1 MFGKKPFV
9 IGMVHCRPLPGSEKY
24 EKGSFRNVIKK
35 AIEEAK
41 MLEENGVDGIQIE
54 NMWDRPYRK
63 GKEIG
68 YETVA
73 SLAVVA
79 SEVRHAVDIPIGINC
94 HLNGGLQA
102 LAVAV
107 AVEARWIRVFAWVN
121 AYISN
126 AGFIEGI
133 ASEVL
138 RYRKILLADDQVKI
152 LADIRVKHGSHFIVN
167 DRSLVEHAKDAEEYH
182 ADAIIVTGSET
193 GSAPK
198 PEEVKQV
205 KEAVSIPVFIGSGLT
220 SENVYQFLPHIDG
233 CIVGSYFKHDGKWY
247 NEMDPSRIRK
257 FMKIIDEY
265 RKNSN

>member
-1 MFGKKPFV
+1 MFDKKPFV

-24 EKGSFRNVIKK
+24 EKGSFKNVIKK

-41 MLEENGVDGIQIE
+41 ILEDNGIDGIQIE

-63 GKEIG
+63 GKDIG

-79 SEVRHAVDIPIGINC
+79 NEVKHAVNVPIGINC

-107 AVEARWIRVFAWVN
+107 AVEAQWIRVFAWVN

-126 AGFIEGI
+126 AGLIEGI
-133 ASEVL
+133 ASDVL
-138 RYRKILLADDQVKI
+138 RYRKILQADDQVKI

-167 DRSLVEHAKDAEEYH
+167 DRSLVEHAKDAEEYL

-193 GSAPK
+193 GSAPSSD
-198 PEEVKQV
+198 EVKQV
-205 KEAVSIPVFIGSGLT
+205 KEAVKVPVFIGSGLT
-220 SENVYQFLPHIDG
+220 AENVCQFLPYIDG
-233 CIVGSYFKHDGKWY
+233 CIVGSYFKRDGKWY
-247 NEMDPSRIRK
+247 NEMDPSRVRN
-257 FMKIIDEY
+257 FMKIINEF
-265 RKNSN
+265 RKNS

>member
-9 IGMVHCRPLPGSEKY
+9 IGMVHCRPLPGSERY
-24 EKGSFRNVIKK
+24 EKASFKSVVKK

-41 MLEENGVDGIQIE
+41 ILEDNGIDGIQIE

-63 GKEIG
+63 GKDIG

-79 SEVRHAVDIPIGINC
+79 NEVKHAVGVPIGINC

-107 AVEARWIRVFAWVN
+107 AAEAQWIRVFAWVN

-126 AGFIEGI
+126 AGLIEGI
-133 ASEVL
+133 ASDVL
-138 RYRKILLADDQVKI
+138 RYRRTLQASDQVKI
-152 LADIRVKHGSHFIVN
+152 LADIRVKHGSHFIVH
-167 DRSLVEHAKDAEEYH
+167 DRSLVEHAKDAEEYL

-193 GSAPK
+193 GSAPS
-198 PEEVKQV
+198 PDEVKQV
-205 KEAVSIPVFIGSGLT
+205 KKVAKIPVFIGSGLT
-220 SENVYQFLPHIDG
+220 AENVYPFLPHIDG
-233 CIVGSYFKHDGKWY
+233 CIVGSYFKYDGKWY
-247 NEMDPSRIRK
+247 NEIDPSRVK
-257 FMKIIDEY
+257 NFMKIIDEF
-265 RKNSN
+265 RRNS